1 MTFSSKRDL
10 LAQLKE
16 AEENLI
22 ELCIR
27 NKIESKGT
35 KEQDEL
41 TEALDQTR
49 QMLLKATGSI
59 SN

>member
-10 LAQLKE
+10 IAQLKE
-16 AEENLI
+16 AEESLI

-27 NKIESKGT
+27 NKIESKGNPD
-35 KEQDEL
+35 QDKL

-49 QMLLKATGSI
+49 QMLLKATGSV